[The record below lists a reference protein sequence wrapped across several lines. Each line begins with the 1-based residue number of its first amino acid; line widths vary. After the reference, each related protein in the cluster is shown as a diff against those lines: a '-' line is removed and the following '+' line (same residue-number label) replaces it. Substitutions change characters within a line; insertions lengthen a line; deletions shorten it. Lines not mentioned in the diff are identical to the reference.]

1 MLKALVK
8 TRLAALWASFYARGR
23 NAKGGK
29 KPSKIGGIGIA
40 ILLIYAAIV
49 FAGMFSAM
57 FFGIA
62 ELYHAQ
68 GIGWLYFA
76 LAGILAAA
84 MAADCPASLNSG
96 NTTGTN
102 SVGTSS
108 RDRIVSPAP
117 TSAVNT
123 NSVRLRSMTS

>member
-1 MLKALVK
+1 MLKRGIARCGLLFY
-8 TRLAALWASFYARGR
+8 TRTRS
-23 NAKGGK
+23 AKNGK

-76 LAGILAAA
+76 LAGILAAGVLPYGLGIHCA
-84 MAADCPASLNSG
+84 DAAL
-96 NTTGTN
+96 
-102 SVGTSS
+102 
-108 RDRIVSPAP
+108 
-117 TSAVNT
+117 
-123 NSVRLRSMTS
+123 

>member
-1 MLKALVK
+1 MFKALVK
-8 TRLAALWASFYARGR
+8 TRLAALWASFYTRTR
-23 NAKGGK
+23 SAKNGK

-76 LAGILAAA
+76 LAGIMAAA
-84 MAADCPASLNSG
+84 LWVRYSLRRRSFITRGIMKCCSPCPYRARQYWAAA
-96 NTTGTN
+96 
-102 SVGTSS
+102 
-108 RDRIVSPAP
+108 
-117 TSAVNT
+117 
-123 NSVRLRSMTS
+123 

>member
-1 MLKALVK
+1 MFKALVK

-68 GIGWLYFA
+68 GIGGCILRLRAYWRRRSA
-76 LAGILAAA
+76 LWARYSPRRRSFITRGIMKCCSPCPYRARQYWAAA
-84 MAADCPASLNSG
+84 
-96 NTTGTN
+96 
-102 SVGTSS
+102 
-108 RDRIVSPAP
+108 
-117 TSAVNT
+117 
-123 NSVRLRSMTS
+123 

>member
-1 MLKALVK
+1 MFKALVK

-62 ELYHAQ
+62 ELYHAL

-76 LAGILAAA
+76 LAGILAAGVCLWA
-84 MAADCPASLNSG
+84 RYSLRRRSFITRGIMKCCSPCPYRARQYWAAA
-96 NTTGTN
+96 
-102 SVGTSS
+102 
-108 RDRIVSPAP
+108 
-117 TSAVNT
+117 
-123 NSVRLRSMTS
+123 

>member
-1 MLKALVK
+1 MFKALVK

-57 FFGIA
+57 F
-62 ELYHAQ
+62 
-68 GIGWLYFA
+68 
-76 LAGILAAA
+76 
-84 MAADCPASLNSG
+84 
-96 NTTGTN
+96 
-102 SVGTSS
+102 
-108 RDRIVSPAP
+108 
-117 TSAVNT
+117 SA
-123 NSVRLRSMTS
+123 LRSCITRRA